1 MDGCSKESLP
11 GGVVVA
17 VVKVV
22 GHESEPV
29 KLVALIT
36 KGIYSLRLP

>member
-17 VVKVV
+17 VVEIV

-29 KLVALIT
+29 KIGSINC
-36 KGIYSLRLP
+36 KGNLFIAF